1 MIILNKNKPLS
12 YNTKLALLRK
22 RVEQNFADF
31 KAEMLLL
38 DEESLF
44 TNAERIA
51 AVKDTYDQI
60 VFYDKEYFDEDDID
74 YLLKFYN
81 PLEMIADYLQIRQ
94 AGYPVEIDEAL
105 MELFNA
111 DDNEDNYLTVEY
123 AEELINKYGDD
134 VRMKMALLL
143 ETIEAGER
151 YIKLLR
157 LAEAADADD
166 LCDANDTITLFKP
179 YTFDEDGFF
188 HEDGKEGCF

>member
-1 MIILNKNKPLS
+1 MIILNKNKIS
-12 YNTKLALLRK
+12 SFNTKLALLRK

-31 KAEMLLL
+31 KAEMMLL

-81 PLEMIADYLQIRQ
+81 PLEMIANYLQIRQ
-94 AGYPVEIDEAL
+94 AGYPVEVDEAL

-123 AEELINKYGDD
+123 AKELINKYGDD